1 MFVTIQDDFDL
12 AKIMDSG
19 QCFRVKKLEDESY
32 RFITGRSLLYMRETD
47 TPGLYEADCSEED
60 WEQVWIPYFD
70 LNRNYAAIRAAIPEK
85 DVPMRTAAR
94 LGAGIRVLRQ
104 DPFETLISFI
114 ISQRKTIASIRS
126 SVGLLASIC
135 GERVET
141 DREELHY
148 FPTPEAILAHTS
160 EIEEACRLGYRIPYV
175 LDAARA
181 IADGSVD
188 LAALDSFPDEVVT
201 ALLMQIRGVGP
212 KVAGCVALFAYGRTS
227 FAPIDVWIRKV
238 MDLYYEGDNPFLPYG
253 ENAGILQQF
262 IYYAVQHEKQDLNS
276 PL

>member
-12 AKIMDSG
+12 AKIMDIG

-47 TPGLYEADCSEED
+47 TPGLFEADCSEED
-60 WEQVWIPYFD
+60 WEKVWIPYFD
-70 LNRNYAAIRAAIPEK
+70 LNRNYAAIRASIPET

-94 LGAGIRVLRQ
+94 CGAGIRVLRQ

-135 GERVET
+135 GEKVET
-141 DREELHY
+141 DREDLHY
-148 FPTPEAILAHTS
+148 FPTAAAILSHRD
-160 EIEEACRLGYRIPYV
+160 EIEEACRLGYRVPYV
-175 LDAARA
+175 FDASRAIVEDVVDLDALE
-181 IADGSVD
+181 S
-188 LAALDSFPDEVVT
+188 LPDEAVT

-238 MDLYYEGDNPFLPYG
+238 MDLYYEGENPFPVYG
-253 ENAGILQQF
+253 ENAGILQQY
-262 IYYAVQHEKQDLNS
+262 IYYAVQHEKRGLNS